1 LRPITVAWVEL
12 TKEPALASTR
22 KLQAA
27 VDKKSTF
34 GKAKPDDTSRRH
46 LMESNGRQ
54 TGAYLPQRS
63 VTIPIIGLPAV
74 ATVRRYTRDQR
85 INGGAAM
92 LLSFAFVRH
101 FFGVAADQCRHTF
114 RARCRFRELRDQ
126 LQRAGK
132 TPKAA
137 IIVGP
142 NWRPI
147 GHYVS

>member
-1 LRPITVAWVEL
+1 
-12 TKEPALASTR
+12 
-22 KLQAA
+22 LQAA

-63 VTIPIIGLPAV
+63 VTNSDHWAPSGSDRATIYAGYADRIPLCTGTDGDAASFL
-74 ATVRRYTRDQR
+74 DQR

>member
-1 LRPITVAWVEL
+1 LHGPDGD
-12 TKEPALASTR
+12 
-22 KLQAA
+22 AA
-27 VDKKSTF
+27 NF
-34 GKAKPDDTSRRH
+34 
-46 LMESNGRQ
+46 L
-54 TGAYLPQRS
+54 
-63 VTIPIIGLPAV
+63 
-74 ATVRRYTRDQR
+74 DQR

-92 LLSFAFVRH
+92 LLFFAFARH
-101 FFGVAADQCRHTF
+101 LFRAAADQCRHTI

>member
-1 LRPITVAWVEL
+1 MGPSV
-12 TKEPALASTR
+12 
-22 KLQAA
+22 Q
-27 VDKKSTF
+27 
-34 GKAKPDDTSRRH
+34 
-46 LMESNGRQ
+46 SNGRQ

-63 VTIPIIGLPAV
+63 VTNSDHWAPSGSDRATIYAGYADRIPLCTGLTAMRQVSWTSGSTPA
-74 ATVRRYTRDQR
+74 RQCFYPLPLFG
-85 INGGAAM
+85 I
-92 LLSFAFVRH
+92 